1 MRGIHTERDCRG
13 LINDYQFCL
22 PQDVGV
28 LRSYILDGLSMVPVD
43 IHPYD
48 RLIEVRI
55 CGLKDGIIG
64 VVLVVESV
72 KRFEDKF
79 EQGL

>member
-1 MRGIHTERDCRG
+1 
-13 LINDYQFCL
+13 
-22 PQDVGV
+22 
-28 LRSYILDGLSMVPVD
+28 MVPVD